1 VHALLRRVGDTSG
14 CIASALGVVA
24 SVWGVGACK
33 GHVSREQC
41 DALVEHFADMVVHER
56 MPSADA
62 EVVAKEK
69 AREREEAARD
79 DSFKNCPTEL
89 RSDDYSCA
97 MSARTSEAL
106 IECLE

>member
-1 VHALLRRVGDTSG
+1 VTGGRVATALGVMAA
-14 CIASALGVVA
+14 ISALG
-24 SVWGVGACK
+24 ACK
-33 GHVSREQC
+33 AHVSREQC
-41 DALVEHFADMVVHER
+41 DALVDHFADLVVHER

-62 EVVAKEK
+62 EVVAKET
-69 AREREEAARD
+69 ARERQEAALD

-97 MSARTSEAL
+97 MSAVTSDAL